1 MITSTGMPLTER
13 LRAVISRRIK
23 QAIDAEREI
32 ARLQQ
37 RITALQTENQL
48 LSYRLAEAEKEQNQ

>member
-13 LRAVISRRIK
+13 LRAVINRRIK